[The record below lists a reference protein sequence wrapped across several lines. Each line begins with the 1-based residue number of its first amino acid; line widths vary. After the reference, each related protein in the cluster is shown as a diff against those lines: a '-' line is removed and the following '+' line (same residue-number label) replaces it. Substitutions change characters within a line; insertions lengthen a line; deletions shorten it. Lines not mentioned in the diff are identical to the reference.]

1 MKIKT
6 TVCELSNEPASFE
19 KDWQSLVAHVK
30 TEGSDLV
37 LLPEMPFAPWVA
49 WTDQVDPAAWQAN
62 VEAHDRW
69 MQRLEELQSAIV
81 VSTRAVVK
89 NGKHLNEGFIWER
102 ESGYQAVHTKYYLP
116 NEAGFYEASWYER
129 GDLDFTAV
137 QIHRINIGFLIC
149 SEIWFSE
156 HARAYAR
163 QGVQILV
170 CPRATP
176 MASVGK
182 WKAAGRVAAVNSGAF
197 CLSSNYSN
205 SNKQGLK
212 WAGTGWIIEPEGGEI
227 LGLTSNDNPLLTM
240 EIDLSV
246 AEKAKKT
253 YPRYIR
259 D

>member
-1 MKIKT
+1 
-6 TVCELSNEPASFE
+6 
-19 KDWQSLVAHVK
+19 
-30 TEGSDLV
+30 
-37 LLPEMPFAPWVA
+37 
-49 WTDQVDPAAWQAN
+49 
-62 VEAHDRW
+62 
-69 MQRLEELQSAIV
+69 
-81 VSTRAVVK
+81 
-89 NGKHLNEGFIWER
+89 
-102 ESGYQAVHTKYYLP
+102 
-116 NEAGFYEASWYER
+116 
-129 GDLDFTAV
+129 
-137 QIHRINIGFLIC
+137 
-149 SEIWFSE
+149 
-156 HARAYAR
+156 
-163 QGVQILV
+163 
-170 CPRATP
+170 